1 MRITTNMLMRNY
13 QNSLSKSIGGLSDSR
28 NAVLTGRRF
37 TKASEDPSG
46 ALSASSLERKYV
58 RNKSY
63 LTTIKE
69 VQSRQDAQEDAVM
82 QMNKICQTIDRDYS
96 VSAMSGTNM
105 EQSIRKTYA
114 TAMRELQNSMVSSL
128 NAQYGEEFVFGGAMG
143 MKVPFELKEDGT
155 LTYQG
160 IDVNS
165 TDPADQAKL
174 KELSKESTFVDIGFG
189 LSFETDASG
198 KKSVVSSSA
207 FDTSLP
213 GINVIGYGDKN
224 LITTIGKMADL
235 LEAETF
241 DKDAYSALW
250 PDFREGA
257 TALTDV
263 STKLG
268 TKTTLLESTQTRLT
282 DLDLALSTQ
291 IDSIVNVDP
300 AEALINYS
308 WANYTYTTALKV
320 GTNIISA
327 SLLDFIS

>member
-63 LTTIKE
+63 LSTIKE

-165 TDPADQAKL
+165 ADPAEQAKL

-189 LSFETDASG
+189 LSFEAG
-198 KKSVVSSSA
+198 EVVPSSA

-235 LEAETF
+235 LEADTF

-250 PDFREGA
+250 TDFREGA

-263 STKLG
+263 TTKLG

-300 AEALINYS
+300 AEALMNYS

>member
-63 LTTIKE
+63 LSTIKE

-165 TDPADQAKL
+165 TVPADQAKL

-189 LSFETDASG
+189 LSFEAG
-198 KKSVVSSSA
+198 EVVPSSA

-235 LEAETF
+235 LEADTF

-250 PDFREGA
+250 TDFREGA

-263 STKLG
+263 TTKLG

-300 AEALINYS
+300 AEALMNYS